1 MELFLTFVHNSSK
14 NWRINYMH
22 SAENNVLKGAVIIR
36 SFNIQ
41 ALDIIDHLNILNVI
55 TYNCMY

>member
-1 MELFLTFVHNSSK
+1 
-14 NWRINYMH
+14 MH